1 MKARLTTLSLLGPI
15 LALLV
20 ACGPG
25 ARDKA
30 LRGTLTGVTA
40 ARAAMVTWDASTQDR
55 IVADSTSREQGQAAL
70 AEHRED
76 RAVLVA
82 AFEASYFAIAI
93 AATDL
98 NDQTL
103 SQAVVAATKL
113 YALYQRITGAPAP
126 AAGGTR

>member
-1 MKARLTTLSLLGPI
+1 VVV
-15 LALLV
+15 ALLV

-30 LRGTLTGVTA
+30 LRGTLAGVTA
-40 ARAAMVTWDASTQDR
+40 ARAAMVVWDAQVQDQ
-55 IVADSTSREQGQAAL
+55 IVADSTSLEQGKAAL
-70 AEHRED
+70 AEHRDD

-82 AFEASYFAIAI
+82 AFEAAYFTLAI

-103 SQAVVAATKL
+103 AQAVVAATKL
-113 YALYQRITGAPAP
+113 NALYLRIVGAPP
-126 AAGGTR
+126 PGAGGKP

>member
-1 MKARLTTLSLLGPI
+1 VRPRLAVLGVVV
-15 LALLV
+15 ALLI

-40 ARAAMVTWDASTQDR
+40 ARAAMVAWDATTQDH
-55 IVADSTSREQGQAAL
+55 IVVDATSAEQGKTAL
-70 AEHRED
+70 AAHRAD

-82 AFEASYFAIAI
+82 GFEAAYFSLAL

-103 SQAVVAATKL
+103 SQAVIAATKL

-126 AAGGTR
+126 SEGP